1 MEEPQTTEE
10 QKSFV
15 VDEVT
20 AILKEAVESTLQNQ
34 AYHHGKVAQWNSN
47 VVEQALKK
55 LSGLNKPFKYVVTCL
70 IMQRNGAG
78 LHCASS
84 CYWDN
89 ATDGSATFKYESKTM
104 YVIVN
109 VYGMSL

>member
-1 MEEPQTTEE
+1 MEEAQGLEE
-10 QKSFV
+10 QKAFV
-15 VDEVT
+15 VEEVT

-34 AYHHGKVAQWNSN
+34 AYHHGKVGQWNSN

-84 CYWDN
+84 CFWDN
-89 ATDGSATFKYESKTM
+89 STDGSATFKYESKTM